1 MWEVAPVS
9 PIPSSLTTPEEWH
22 RQGYSLPPVQA
33 ASEFQEFLD
42 RYLPKR
48 KDWSVLEIGACPGS
62 HLLAIALS
70 HGYRPTALDY
80 LPAVRQLPEAFA
92 RFGVH
97 DLEVIETDFL
107 TFSTPRKFN
116 VVTSYGFIEHFS
128 DPEDLIRRHWD
139 LVAEGGYMV
148 LGAPAFGPLQLALRR
163 LILKPDELKQTLR
176 AHNPGIRNL
185 EAIADICLRL
195 PGAHIEKSDPR
206 RPHGGLVLSSRQRGP
221 SKPGLAPRPLAC
233 HRPDP
238 PMDELVLPAVFPA
251 VSGHRPADDGALASG
266 QSGGGSVSM
275 RTIPAAAAARRR

>member
-195 PGAHIEKSDPR
+195 PGARIERATPAGHMEAWFS
-206 RPHGGLVLSSRQRGP
+206 PHGSEVRRSRVWLLVLWLVVGRIPRWLNWSSRRFSP
-221 SKPGLAPRPLAC
+221 LSLVIVRRATAP
-233 HRPDP
+233 
-238 PMDELVLPAVFPA
+238 
-251 VSGHRPADDGALASG
+251 
-266 QSGGGSVSM
+266 
-275 RTIPAAAAARRR
+275 